1 MYKRLLLIGFLV
13 AGVALLSG
21 CDLLDQIIDSI
32 TGGGTPGVPG
42 GGTTTPG
49 AITSVSITYHLDVTL
64 SERDVTPKPGGPFVY
79 TSASSVG
86 MTTGPRPGTYYPQE
100 RKFIA
105 SWNNAVGDFSNTYME
120 VVLNATEEYV
130 ESITM
135 RQTQSNVW
143 FAWTFVNEIRA
154 IHILDRYGS
163 ATDNPRTYEVDG
175 MQVQDIV
182 ELLVYK
188 GWSTASGDINDPL
201 EWINSKADIIPSLDN
216 IITIEVYR

>member
-1 MYKRLLLIGFLV
+1 MHKKLLLVGLLV
-13 AGVALLSG
+13 VGVAILSG
-21 CDLLDQIIDSI
+21 CDLLDQIIAAI
-32 TGGGTPGVPG
+32 GGGGPGTPG
-42 GGTTTPG
+42 GGTTSPG
-49 AITSVSITYHLDVTL
+49 VITSVAITYHLNVTL
-64 SERDVTPKPGGPFVY
+64 SERDIYPKPSGPSVT

-86 MTTGPRPGTYYPQE
+86 MTTGPRPGSYDPVT
-100 RKFIA
+100 RKFTA
-105 SWNNAVGDFSNTYME
+105 SWNNAVGDYSNTHLE
-120 VVLNATEEYV
+120 LQLNETEEYV
-130 ESITM
+130 EYIAM

-175 MQVQDIV
+175 VQVQDIV

-188 GWSTASGDINDPL
+188 GWSTASGNINDPI